1 MHWSGTQHINKAL
14 TVLAVAKRTPFL
26 LYACLSA
33 LTLGIDRPAANAS
46 EPGISPR
53 AILIGQSAPF
63 SGASSGIAKQFRKG
77 SYYALSDVNA
87 HGGIHGRQIIMIYR
101 DDQYKPQ
108 KARENTDKLLKSD
121 KVFALFGYW
130 GTPTT
135 QAALPLIEKFKTPLI
150 APTTGAKL
158 LREPFNRLVFTV
170 RASYHKEME
179 VIINHLVRFGKEA
192 IAIIYQRDSFG
203 LDALTGAIESLKQH
217 GLEPVATVPIE
228 RDSSNNVEAAR
239 LVALK
244 RPESVLILTA
254 YPPIP
259 DLINQLR
266 ERGSKAQIMTHSN
279 SSAESLPPHLRRS
292 IGVSQVVPYPWN
304 PRIDLIRDYQNAV
317 QSHEK
322 KPTYNFASLEGYIA
336 ARVLIRALELAGPN
350 PTKSGLIKSLESIQS
365 LDLGDYQL
373 KFSETNHNGSSFAQL
388 TFLIGEQGAYIH

>member
-1 MHWSGTQHINKAL
+1 MRQTSKAHANF
-14 TVLAVAKRTPFL
+14 TPKTRAGAKRARFIFSVW
-26 LYACLSA
+26 LSV
-33 LTLGIDRPAANAS
+33 LTFGLDRPAAKAS

-63 SGASSGIAKQFRKG
+63 SGASSSIAKKFREG
-77 SYYALSDVNA
+77 SYYALSEVNA
-87 HGGIHGRQIIMIYR
+87 HGGIHGRQIVMVYR
-101 DDQYKPQ
+101 DDKYEPQ
-108 KARENTDKLLKSD
+108 RARRNTELLLERD

-150 APTTGAKL
+150 APTSGAKL
-158 LREPFNRLVFTV
+158 LREPFNKLVFTV

-179 VIINHLVRFGKEA
+179 ILVNHLVRFGKEA
-192 IAIIYQRDSFG
+192 IAIVYQNDSFG
-203 LDALTGAIESLKQH
+203 LDALTGAVESLKQH
-217 GLEPVATVPIE
+217 GLKPVATIPIE
-228 RDSSNNVEAAR
+228 RNSTNNDEAAR

-259 DLINQLR
+259 DLISQLR
-266 ERGSKAQIMTHSN
+266 KRGSNAQIMTHSN
-279 SSAESLPPHLRRS
+279 SSAESLPPHLRHS

-304 PRIDLIRDYQNAV
+304 PRIDLIRDYQSAV
-317 QSHEK
+317 YSHEK
-322 KPTYNFASLEGYIA
+322 RPMYHFASLEGYIA
-336 ARVLIRALELAGPN
+336 ARVLIRAIELAGPN
-350 PTKSGLIKSLESIQS
+350 PTRSGLIKSLESMQN

-388 TFLIGEQGAYIH
+388 TFLMGEQGAYIH